1 MDCIVEGVKRSPMLT
16 DFHFQGKGGTS
27 YTLKGYHKEDVCGD
41 GINPYLDCDGS
52 LRNLHGE
59 KFI

>member
-1 MDCIVEGVKRSPMLT
+1 MTI
-16 DFHFQGKGGTS
+16 
-27 YTLKGYHKEDVCGD
+27 KGYHKGDVCGD